1 MKIELLVNGKTYP
14 MILKSF
20 TVIKSDK
27 IADVLAPT
35 LSREES
41 VKLDADVGLALGF
54 YDMFCDAVTYGYVEG
69 GMTSG
74 ELGDDADAIAYQI
87 LVNGEPVDYAALAD
101 ALA

>member
-14 MILKSF
+14 MILTSIQ
-20 TVIKSDK
+20 VIKANMLTDEL
-27 IADVLAPT
+27 VPT
-35 LSREES
+35 LLREES
-41 VKLDADVGLALGF
+41 IRLDADVGQALGF

-69 GMTSG
+69 QMTSG

-87 LVNGEPVDYAALAD
+87 LVDGKLADYASLAD